1 MKLNIL
7 MVLDKEF
14 PPDERVEK
22 EIHTLLEN
30 GFTVSIATC
39 TFKKLPEKEH
49 FNGYTIYRKR
59 LSRLLYKSS
68 AAILLLPFYFRF
80 WHNFLNGILNK
91 EHYDII
97 HIHDLP
103 LSKTGYQLAEKY
115 NLKLVCDQHEFYS
128 NWIIRTRHYNTL
140 QGYLLRL
147 SPWKKYERYYL
158 TRADLVLTVEDS
170 LRNIYVHQVGV
181 NPEKIVTLPNTPLSL
196 NFTNEV
202 VNQEI
207 IDKFSGRF
215 VLFYAGS
222 LDHLRGIDFIL
233 NCLVELKYDINN
245 ILFLVAGKEN
255 AAFSLNKLVEE
266 RNLQDVVQYIGFVPL
281 GILPTYIAAS
291 DICLFVPKADNLEIN
306 NTIAT
311 KIYQYAAMGKPVI
324 VSEARMMKEFVER
337 NGIGFSVCHG
347 NKKEFCETVKKLYA
361 NREISEKIRNHAI
374 QITSRFTWESTSTDF
389 IRFYKKMTG
398 ST

>member
-1 MKLNIL
+1 MRIL

-22 EIHTLLEN
+22 EIHTLQEN
-30 GFTVSIATC
+30 GFTVSVATC
-39 TFKKLPEKEH
+39 TFKKLPEEED

-59 LSRLLYKSS
+59 LSWLLYKSS

-80 WHNFLNGILNK
+80 WYSFIDEILNK
-91 EHYDII
+91 GHYDII

-103 LSKTGYQLAEKY
+103 LSKTGYQLAKKY
-115 NLKLVCDQHEFYS
+115 HLKLVCDQHEFYS

-140 QGYLLRL
+140 PGYVLRL

-158 TRADLVLTVEDS
+158 TRADLVITVEDS
-170 LRNIYVHQVGV
+170 LRNIYVQQVGV
-181 NPEKIVTLPNTPLSL
+181 NPEKIVTLPNTPLSC
-196 NFTNEV
+196 NFKHEV
-202 VNQEI
+202 VDQKI
-207 IDKFSGRF
+207 IDQFSGSF

-233 NCLVELKYDINN
+233 DCLKELKNDINN
-245 ILFLVAGKEN
+245 MLFLVAGKEN
-255 AAFSLNKLVEE
+255 AAFSLNKLIAE
-266 RNLQDVVQYIGFVPL
+266 RNLQDAVQYDGWVPL
-281 GILPTYIAAS
+281 ETLPTYIAAS

-324 VSEARMMKEFVER
+324 VSEARMMKEFVEG
-337 NGIGFSVCHG
+337 NGIGFSVRYG
-347 NKKEFCETVKKLYA
+347 NKEEFCETVKKLYL

-374 QITSRFTWESTSTDF
+374 HIANQYTWESTSKNF
-389 IRFYKKMTG
+389 IGFYKKMTG